1 MTAAARS
8 LSAIGKSEL
17 EGDRR
22 NLARV
27 MLVVLSGLTVLV
39 AFASVALGPI
49 SLGVDAVWQAVL
61 HEFGAEQALSAD
73 EARAR
78 VILFDIRL
86 PRTVMGLLVGG
97 ALAVAGAIMQGLFRN
112 PLADPGLVGVSA
124 GASLAAVTVIV
135 LGASLLTPIF
145 GEVPLL
151 ALPVAAFFGALIGTI
166 ALYRI
171 ATHRGRTSTAT
182 MLLAGIAIAALTQS
196 ATGVLVFIS
205 DDQQLRDLTFWS
217 LGSLGGA
224 TWEKAGM
231 AALFIVPVLM
241 FSPIL
246 GRGLN
251 GLLLGEAEALHVGID
266 IQRLKRVAIVVVAFA
281 VGVSVAIS
289 GVIGFVG
296 IVVPHLLRLIMG
308 PDNTYLLPACALLG
322 AALLLAADIFARIV
336 VTPAELPIGI
346 VTALIGAPFFLWI
359 LLRQRAVVDV

>member
-1 MTAAARS
+1 MTAAVRGLPA
-8 LSAIGKSEL
+8 SEDTRL
-17 EGDRR
+17 PGDRR
-22 NLARV
+22 YLARV
-27 MLVVLSGLTVLV
+27 MLAVLAVLTVLV

-49 SLGVDAVWQAVL
+49 SLGADVVWQAIL
-61 HEFGAEQALSAD
+61 QEIRAAQPLSAD
-73 EARAR
+73 QARAR

-135 LGASLLTPIF
+135 LGASLLTPVF

-151 ALPVAAFFGALIGTI
+151 ALPIAAFLGALIGTV

-196 ATGVLVFIS
+196 AIGVLVFIS

-224 TWEKAGM
+224 TWEKAAM
-231 AALFIVPVLM
+231 AALFIIPVLM

-266 IQRLKRVAIVVVAFA
+266 IQRLKRVAIVVAAFA

-289 GVIGFVG
+289 GRHRVCRHRRAPPVALDNGTG
-296 IVVPHLLRLIMG
+296 QHLSAAGMRAAGRRLVARRGHLCAHCGDAG
-308 PDNTYLLPACALLG
+308 PNCRSGSSP
-322 AALLLAADIFARIV
+322 R
-336 VTPAELPIGI
+336 
-346 VTALIGAPFFLWI
+346 
-359 LLRQRAVVDV
+359 

>member
-1 MTAAARS
+1 
-8 LSAIGKSEL
+8 
-17 EGDRR
+17 
-22 NLARV
+22 
-27 MLVVLSGLTVLV
+27 
-39 AFASVALGPI
+39 
-49 SLGVDAVWQAVL
+49 
-61 HEFGAEQALSAD
+61 
-73 EARAR
+73 
-78 VILFDIRL
+78 
-86 PRTVMGLLVGG
+86 
-97 ALAVAGAIMQGLFRN
+97 
-112 PLADPGLVGVSA
+112 
-124 GASLAAVTVIV
+124 
-135 LGASLLTPIF
+135 
-145 GEVPLL
+145 VPLL
-151 ALPVAAFFGALIGTI
+151 ALPIAAFLGALIGTVT
-166 ALYRI
+166 LYRI

-231 AALFIVPVLM
+231 AALFIVPVLL
-241 FSPIL
+241 FSSIL

-296 IVVPHLLRLIMG
+296 IVVPHLLRLIIG
-308 PDNTYLLPACALLG
+308 PDNTYLLPSCALLG
-322 AALLLAADIFARIV
+322 AALLVAADIFARIV